1 MAKDFN
7 VFPDFTPPEPLIR
20 ARPKGLPLPLEHLGP
35 LRAPTEAL
43 ATLTQAPAEI
53 GFQSLLAVASLAT
66 QPHADVEALA
76 GKTPLSLFFLTVAAS
91 GERKSSCDKLAMAP
105 VHAWEEASLKDYLQR
120 RKSYDLEREIFE
132 NMNRQHVRAR
142 SGGEEVVESD
152 APMAPEAP
160 VMPRKILSD
169 VTFEGVLHH
178 FEEGDPS
185 VGIFSDEGGQLFG
198 GHAMSKD
205 NQLKTVAG
213 LSKLWDAASLN
224 RTRAGQSLATFR
236 HRRGCLHLMLQSG
249 VAESVFSNEV
259 LRDQG
264 FLSRCLIAWPTSR
277 IGSRMISETDADA
290 ERQSAA
296 QETLARH
303 QIKVTGLLS
312 LSPETTTD
320 PRELA
325 PSTVRLSHDAR
336 SCLIRFANEVE
347 RLQGDGGDF
356 AHIRGF
362 ASKAAEQA
370 ARIAGVFTLL
380 EDQTAHTVTQS
391 VMLDAIGLTSWYL
404 SEAQRTLDA
413 GQVDPTLEMADL
425 LRVWLQEK
433 FPLDPFDKRT
443 IVRRGPGVV
452 RDTKT
457 VETLLKILEQHHWI
471 TPCTGAQIGGRTVAK
486 AWRVRTSV

>member
-7 VFPDFTPPEPLIR
+7 AVSDHTPPEPLIR
-20 ARPKGLPLPLEHLGP
+20 ARPQGLSLPLEYLGP

-66 QPHADVEALA
+66 QPHADVEAIA

-105 VHAWEEASLKDYLQR
+105 VQAWEEANLIDYLQC
-120 RKSYDLEREIFE
+120 RKCYELEQEVFE
-132 NMNRQHVRAR
+132 NMNRKHIRAR
-142 SGGEEVVESD
+142 SDGEDVVESD
-152 APMAPEAP
+152 VPQAPQAPL
-160 VMPRKILSD
+160 VPRKILSD
-169 VTFEGVLHH
+169 VTFEGLLHH

-264 FLSRCLIAWPTSR
+264 FLSRCLIAWPTSH
-277 IGSRMISETDADA
+277 IGSRFVSETNEDA
-290 ERQSAA
+290 ERQA
-296 QETLARH
+296 QARETLAKF
-303 QIKVTGLLS
+303 QTKITDLLS
-312 LSPETTTD
+312 LSPQTAAD

-325 PSTVRLSHDAR
+325 PTTVRLSPEAR

-347 RLQGDGGDF
+347 RLQSDGGDF
-356 AHIRGF
+356 SHIRGF

-370 ARIAGVFTLL
+370 ARIAGVLTLL
-380 EDQTAHTVTQS
+380 EDQTASIVTQT
-391 VMLDAIGLTSWYL
+391 VMMDAIHLTSWYL

-413 GQVDPTLEMADL
+413 GQVDPMLQMAEL

-433 FPLDPFDKRT
+433 MPQQPFDKRT
-443 IVRRGPGVV
+443 LVRRGPGAV

-457 VETLLKILEQHHWI
+457 VEALLKILERHHWI
-471 TPCTGAQIGGRTVAK
+471 TPCTGAHIDGRKVAK
-486 AWRVRTSV
+486 AWRVRASV

>member
-7 VFPDFTPPEPLIR
+7 ASPDTTPPEPLIR
-20 ARPKGLPLPLEHLGP
+20 ARPEGHPFPLEHLGP
-35 LRAPTEAL
+35 LCAPTEAL
-43 ATLTQAPAEI
+43 ATLTQAPEEI

-66 QPHADVEALA
+66 QPIADVEAIA

-91 GERKSSCDKLAMAP
+91 GERKSSCDKLAMAS
-105 VHAWEEASLKDYLQR
+105 VQAWEEASLNDYLQC
-120 RKSYDLEREIFE
+120 RKSFDLEQEIFE
-132 NMNRQHVRAR
+132 SMNRKHVKAR
-142 SGGEEVVESD
+142 SDGEDVVESD
-152 APMAPEAP
+152 APQAPQAP
-160 VMPRKILSD
+160 LMPRKILSD
-169 VTFEGVLHH
+169 VTFEGLLHH

-264 FLSRCLIAWPTSR
+264 FLSRCLIAWPASR
-277 IGSRMISETDADA
+277 IGSRIISETDADA
-290 ERQSAA
+290 RRQAAA
-296 QETLARH
+296 QVTLARH
-303 QIKVTGLLS
+303 HSKITSLLS
-312 LSPETTTD
+312 LSPETTAD

-325 PSTVRLSHDAR
+325 PSTVRLSPEAR

-356 AHIRGF
+356 VHIRGF

-380 EDQTAHTVTQS
+380 EDQTARTVTQP
-391 VMLDAIGLTSWYL
+391 VLLDAIGLTSWYL

-413 GQVDPTLEMADL
+413 GHVDPTLQMAEL
-425 LRVWLQEK
+425 LGGWLRER
-433 FPLDPFDKRT
+433 FPLEPFDKRT
-443 IVRRGPGVV
+443 IVRRGPGAV

-457 VETLLKILEQHHWI
+457 VEILLKLLDQHHWI
-471 TPCTGAQIGGRTVAK
+471 TPCPGAQIDGRTVAK